1 MRRRTLLRLA
11 AGALASGSIAAHA
24 RSPRPRTA
32 MAFVLVHG
40 AWHGAWCW
48 QKLVP
53 LLQARGHRVE
63 TPVLAGVG
71 ERIAEL
77 SDAITLDTHIGDVVR
92 LLDARDLRE
101 AILVGHSYA
110 GAVILG
116 AADRMAHRLRGLVF
130 LDAVVAGNGARM
142 RLAASHDALRA
153 AAIPPPPAASFG
165 IPDPADRAWVDRHL
179 TPHPARSFDSPLMLA
194 NPPGNGLDCA
204 YIACT
209 LPAIMPHARFQGIAR
224 ATLGC
229 RLYELPTGHDAMVT
243 APAALAALLERMTVP

>member
-1 MRRRTLLRLA
+1 MRRRTLLHLA
-11 AGALASGSIAAHA
+11 AGALAGGSIAAQA
-24 RSPRPRTA
+24 RGPRPRTA
-32 MAFVLVHG
+32 AAFVLVHG

-48 QKLVP
+48 QRLVP

-63 TPVLAGVG
+63 TPTLAGVG

-77 SDAITLDTHIGDVVR
+77 SNAITLDTHIGDVAS
-92 LLDARDLRE
+92 LLETRGLRD

-130 LDAVVAGNGARM
+130 LDAVVAGHGARM
-142 RLAASHDALRA
+142 RLVASHDAPRA
-153 AAIPPPPAASFG
+153 IAIPPPPAASFG

-179 TPHPARSFDSPLMLA
+179 TPHPARTFDSPLLLA
-194 NPPGNGLDCA
+194 NPAGNGLDCA

-209 LPAIMPHARFQGIAR
+209 LPASMPHERFQAIAR

-243 APAALAALLERMTVP
+243 APAALADLLAQIAA